1 MAVVFSGLDI
11 ERIFTVTH
19 RKTSASSPLALAGPV
34 LISLFAVA
42 LASGCAP
49 QAAPAPQAPQVS
61 VAQVLQRDVSDW
73 DEFTGRTEAIESVDV
88 RPRVSGYIER
98 VAFEEGSTVRKGDL
112 LFVIDPRPYRAELDK
127 AEAELVRAQ
136 ANAEL
141 ARNEV
146 ARGDRLL
153 NARAI
158 SQEEYDQRV
167 NAGRES
173 NANVS
178 AAKAAVETARL
189 NLGYTRVTSPIVGR
203 VSKAEVTLGNLVSG
217 GTANS
222 TLLTSVVSVDPIY
235 VAFEGDERVYL
246 KYANLGQL
254 RELRGAN
261 NVRNTVR
268 VGLADET
275 DFPHEGELV
284 FLDNQLN
291 PATGTIRARALLD
304 NHDGRLTPG
313 LFARVKLI
321 GNEVISAVVID
332 DRAVGT
338 DQDQKFVYVVGPNNV
353 VDYRAVKLGRLYE
366 GLRIVEEGL
375 EPGERIVVN
384 GLQRVRPGVA
394 IAPELVS
401 MDRSKPLDTR
411 VAKVP

>member
-1 MAVVFSGLDI
+1 MAAAFFRTGNKDLP
-11 ERIFTVTH
+11 VTH
-19 RKTSASSPLALAGPV
+19 RKTFASSRAAGAASLLALSV
-34 LISLFAVA
+34 V

-61 VAQVLQRDVSDW
+61 VAEVLQRDLSDW
-73 DEFTGRTEAIESVDV
+73 DEFTGRTEAIESVEV

-98 VAFEEGSTVRKGDL
+98 VAFAEGSIVRKGDL

-153 NARAI
+153 SARAI
-158 SQEEYDQRV
+158 SREEYDQRV

-173 NANVS
+173 DANVR
-178 AAKAAVETARL
+178 AAQAAVETARL
-189 NLGYTRVTSPIVGR
+189 NLGYTRVTTPIDGR

-217 GTANS
+217 GTANA

-246 KYANLGQL
+246 KYASLGQL
-254 RELRGAN
+254 RELQGAN

-268 VGLADET
+268 VGLANET

-321 GNEVISAVVID
+321 GSEVVSAVVID

-338 DQDQKFVYVVGPNNV
+338 DQDQKFVYVVGKNNV
-353 VDYRAVKLGRLYE
+353 VDYRAVKLGRVFE

-384 GLQRVRPGVA
+384 GLQRVRPGVT

-401 MDRSKPLDTR
+401 MDRNQPATR
-411 VAKVP
+411 VAKAR

>member
-1 MAVVFSGLDI
+1 M
-11 ERIFTVTH
+11 FTVIH
-19 RKTSASSPLALAGPV
+19 RKTAGLFRAASGAAVLAL
-34 LISLFAVA
+34 LVA
-42 LASGCAP
+42 LVSACAP

-61 VAQVLQRDVSDW
+61 VAEVLQRDVSDW
-73 DEFTGRTEAIESVDV
+73 DEFTGRTEAIQSVEV

-98 VAFEEGSTVRKGDL
+98 VAFAEGSTVQKGDL

-153 NARAI
+153 SARAI

-173 NANVS
+173 DANVR

-189 NLGYTRVTSPIVGR
+189 NLSYTQITSPIDGR

-217 GTANS
+217 GTANA

-246 KYANLGQL
+246 KYASLGQL
-254 RELRGAN
+254 SELRGAN
-261 NVRNTVR
+261 DVRNTVR
-268 VGLADET
+268 VAFANEK

-304 NHDGRLTPG
+304 NHDRRLTPG

-321 GNEVISAVVID
+321 GNEVRTAIVID

-338 DQDQKFVYVVGPNNV
+338 DQNQKFVYVVGKNNV
-353 VDYRAVKLGRLYE
+353 VDYRAVKLGRLVE

-375 EPGERIVVN
+375 TPGERIVVN

-401 MDRSKPLDTR
+401 MDRNQPETR
-411 VAKVP
+411 VAKAR

>member
-1 MAVVFSGLDI
+1 M
-11 ERIFTVTH
+11 TH
-19 RKTSASSPLALAGPV
+19 RKTAALFPAASGAAILAL
-34 LISLFAVA
+34 LVA
-42 LASGCAP
+42 LVSACAP
-49 QAAPAPQAPQVS
+49 QAAPAPQPPQVS
-61 VAQVLQRDVSDW
+61 VAEVLQRDVSDW
-73 DEFTGRTEAIESVDV
+73 DEFTGRTEAIQSVEV

-98 VAFEEGSTVRKGDL
+98 VAFAEGSTVQKGDL

-153 NARAI
+153 SARAI

-173 NANVS
+173 DANVR

-189 NLGYTRVTSPIVGR
+189 NLGYTSITSPIDGR

-268 VGLADET
+268 VGLANET

-321 GNEVISAVVID
+321 GNEVRTAIVID

-338 DQDQKFVYVVGPNNV
+338 DQNQKFVYVVGKNNV
-353 VDYRAVKLGRLYE
+353 VDYRAVKLGRLVE

-375 EPGERIVVN
+375 TPGERIVVN

-401 MDRSKPLDTR
+401 MDRNQPETR
-411 VAKVP
+411 VAKAR

>member
-1 MAVVFSGLDI
+1 VTDRKTFALSRAAGAAVVL
-11 ERIFTVTH
+11 TLV
-19 RKTSASSPLALAGPV
+19 V
-34 LISLFAVA
+34 V

-61 VAQVLQRDVSDW
+61 VAEVLQRDVTDW

-98 VAFEEGSTVRKGDL
+98 VAFAEGSIVRKGDL
-112 LFVIDPRPYRAELDK
+112 LFVIDPRPYRAELDR

-153 NARAI
+153 SARAI

-173 NANVS
+173 DANVR
-178 AAKAAVETARL
+178 AARAAVETARL
-189 NLGYTRVTSPIVGR
+189 NVGYTRITSPIDGR

-217 GTANS
+217 GTATS

-235 VAFEGDERVYL
+235 VAFDGDERVYL

-261 NVRNTVR
+261 NVRNVVR
-268 VGLADET
+268 VALANET
-275 DFPHEGELV
+275 DFPREGELV

-321 GNEVISAVVID
+321 GSEVRSAVVID

-338 DQDQKFVYVVGPNNV
+338 DQDQKFVYVVGKNNV
-353 VDYRAVKLGRLYE
+353 VDYRAVKLGRVFE

-384 GLQRVRPGVA
+384 GLQRVRPGVT

-401 MDRSKPLDTR
+401 MDRNQPATR
-411 VAKVP
+411 VAKAR

>member
-1 MAVVFSGLDI
+1 
-11 ERIFTVTH
+11 
-19 RKTSASSPLALAGPV
+19 
-34 LISLFAVA
+34 
-42 LASGCAP
+42 
-49 QAAPAPQAPQVS
+49 
-61 VAQVLQRDVSDW
+61 
-73 DEFTGRTEAIESVDV
+73 
-88 RPRVSGYIER
+88 
-98 VAFEEGSTVRKGDL
+98 
-112 LFVIDPRPYRAELDK
+112 
-127 AEAELVRAQ
+127 
-136 ANAEL
+136 
-141 ARNEV
+141 
-146 ARGDRLL
+146 
-153 NARAI
+153 
-158 SQEEYDQRV
+158 
-167 NAGRES
+167 
-173 NANVS
+173 
-178 AAKAAVETARL
+178 
-189 NLGYTRVTSPIVGR
+189 
-203 VSKAEVTLGNLVSG
+203 VTLGNLVSG

-268 VGLADET
+268 VGLANET

-321 GNEVISAVVID
+321 GNEVRTAIVID

-338 DQDQKFVYVVGPNNV
+338 DQNQKFVYVVGKNNV
-353 VDYRAVKLGRLYE
+353 VDYRAVKLGRLVE

-375 EPGERIVVN
+375 TPGERIVVN

-401 MDRSKPLDTR
+401 MDRNQPETR
-411 VAKVP
+411 VAKAR

>member
-1 MAVVFSGLDI
+1 M
-11 ERIFTVTH
+11 FTVTH
-19 RKTSASSPLALAGPV
+19 RKTSGWSRTAFAAPVLALLV
-34 LISLFAVA
+34 V

-49 QAAPAPQAPQVS
+49 QAAPAPQTPQVS
-61 VAQVLQRDVSDW
+61 VAEVLQRDVSDW
-73 DEFTGRTEAIESVDV
+73 DEFTGRTEAIQSVEV

-98 VAFEEGSTVRKGDL
+98 VAFAEGSTVQKGDL

-153 NARAI
+153 SARAI

-173 NANVS
+173 DANVR
-178 AAKAAVETARL
+178 AARAAVETARL
-189 NLGYTRVTSPIVGR
+189 NLSYTQITSPIDGR

-217 GTANS
+217 GTANA

-246 KYANLGQL
+246 KYASLGQL
-254 RELRGAN
+254 GELRGAN
-261 NVRNTVR
+261 DVRNTVR
-268 VGLADET
+268 VAFANEK

-304 NHDGRLTPG
+304 NHDRRLTPG

-321 GNEVISAVVID
+321 GNEVRTAIVID

-338 DQDQKFVYVVGPNNV
+338 DQNQKFVYVVGKNNV
-353 VDYRAVKLGRLYE
+353 VDYRAVKLGRLVE
-366 GLRIVEEGL
+366 GLRIVDEGL
-375 EPGERIVVN
+375 TPGERIVVN
-384 GLQRVRPGVA
+384 GLQRVRPGVT

-401 MDRSKPLDTR
+401 MDRNQPETR
-411 VAKVP
+411 VARAR

>member
-1 MAVVFSGLDI
+1 
-11 ERIFTVTH
+11 VTD
-19 RKTSASSPLALAGPV
+19 RKTFALSRAASAASV
-34 LISLFAVA
+34 LTLLVV

-61 VAQVLQRDVSDW
+61 IAEVLQRDVTDW
-73 DEFTGRTEAIESVDV
+73 DEFTGRTEAIESVEV

-98 VAFEEGSTVRKGDL
+98 VAFAEGSTVKTGDL
-112 LFVIDPRPYRAELDK
+112 LFVIDPRPYRAELDR

-173 NANVS
+173 DANVR
-178 AAKAAVETARL
+178 AARAAVETARL
-189 NLGYTRVTSPIVGR
+189 NLGYTRITSPIDGR

-222 TLLTSVVSVDPIY
+222 TLLTTVVSIDPIY

-268 VGLADET
+268 VGLANEE
-275 DFPHEGELV
+275 DFPRDGELV

-321 GNEVISAVVID
+321 GTEVRSAIVID

-338 DQDQKFVYVVGPNNV
+338 DQDQKFVYVVGKNNV
-353 VDYRAVKLGRLYE
+353 VDYRAVKLGRVFE
-366 GLRIVEEGL
+366 GLRIVEGGL

-384 GLQRVRPGVA
+384 GLQRVRPGVT

-401 MDRSKPLDTR
+401 MDRNQSETR
-411 VAKVP
+411 VARAR

>member
-1 MAVVFSGLDI
+1 MAVVFSGLAI

-19 RKTSASSPLALAGPV
+19 RKTSASSRLVLAGPV

-98 VAFEEGSTVRKGDL
+98 VAFEEGSTVKKGDL

-268 VGLADET
+268 VGLANET

-321 GNEVISAVVID
+321 GSEVISAVVID

-384 GLQRVRPGVA
+384 GLQRVRPGVT

-411 VAKVP
+411 VAKAP

>member
-1 MAVVFSGLDI
+1 MTSRPALTAPALIAFLAVLM
-11 ERIFTVTH
+11 
-19 RKTSASSPLALAGPV
+19 SA
-34 LISLFAVA
+34 
-42 LASGCAP
+42 CAP

-61 VAQVLQRDVSDW
+61 VAEVLQRDVSDW
-73 DEFTGRTEAIESVDV
+73 DEFTGRTEAVESVEV

-98 VAFEEGSTVRKGDL
+98 VAFAEGSTIKKGDL

-127 AEAELVRAQ
+127 AQAELVRAQ
-136 ANAEL
+136 ASAEL

-146 ARGDRLL
+146 ARGNRLL
-153 NARAI
+153 TARAI

-173 NANVS
+173 DASVR
-178 AAKAAVETARL
+178 AAKAALDTAQL
-189 NLGYTRVTSPIVGR
+189 NLGFTSVTSPINGR
-203 VSKAEVTLGNLVSG
+203 VSKAEVTVGNLVSG

-222 TLLTSVVSVDPIY
+222 TLLTSVVSIDPIY

-254 RELRGAN
+254 GELRGASKE
-261 NVRNTVR
+261 RNQVQ
-268 VGLADET
+268 VALADEA
-275 DFPHEGELV
+275 DFPHDGELV

-291 PATGTIRARALLD
+291 PTTGTIRARALLD

-313 LFARVKLI
+313 LFARVRLV
-321 GNEVISAVVID
+321 GSEVRRAIVID

-338 DQDQKFVYVVGPNNV
+338 DQDQKFVYVVGRNNV
-353 VDYRAVKLGRLYE
+353 VDYRAVKLGRLSA
-366 GLRIVEEGL
+366 GLRIVEHGL

-384 GLQRVRPGVA
+384 GLQRVRPGVT

-401 MDRSKPLDTR
+401 MDRSKPESTR

>member
-1 MAVVFSGLDI
+1 M
-11 ERIFTVTH
+11 FTVTH
-19 RKTSASSPLALAGPV
+19 RKTAALFRAASGAAILAL
-34 LISLFAVA
+34 LVA
-42 LASGCAP
+42 LVSACAP

-61 VAQVLQRDVSDW
+61 VAEVLQRDVSDW
-73 DEFTGRTEAIESVDV
+73 DEFTGRTEAIQSVEV

-98 VAFEEGSTVRKGDL
+98 VAFAEGSTVQKGDL

-153 NARAI
+153 SARAI

-173 NANVS
+173 DANVR

-189 NLGYTRVTSPIVGR
+189 NLGYTSITSPIDGR

-268 VGLADET
+268 VGLANET

-321 GNEVISAVVID
+321 GNEVRTAIVID

-338 DQDQKFVYVVGPNNV
+338 DQNQKFVYVVGKNNV
-353 VDYRAVKLGRLYE
+353 VDYRAVKLGRLVE

-375 EPGERIVVN
+375 TPGERIVVN

-401 MDRSKPLDTR
+401 MDRNQPETR
-411 VAKVP
+411 VAKAR

>member
-1 MAVVFSGLDI
+1 
-11 ERIFTVTH
+11 VTH

-268 VGLADET
+268 VGLANET

-321 GNEVISAVVID
+321 GSEVISAVVID

>member
-1 MAVVFSGLDI
+1 
-11 ERIFTVTH
+11 VTD
-19 RKTSASSPLALAGPV
+19 RKTFALSRAAGAALV
-34 LISLFAVA
+34 LTLVVV

-61 VAQVLQRDVSDW
+61 VAEVLQRDVTDW

-98 VAFEEGSTVRKGDL
+98 VAFAEGSIVRKGDL
-112 LFVIDPRPYRAELDK
+112 LFVIDPRPYRAELDR

-153 NARAI
+153 SARAI

-173 NANVS
+173 DANVR
-178 AAKAAVETARL
+178 AARAAVETARL
-189 NLGYTRVTSPIVGR
+189 NVGYTRITSPIDGR

-217 GTANS
+217 GTATS

-235 VAFEGDERVYL
+235 VAFDGDERVYL

-261 NVRNTVR
+261 NVRNVVR
-268 VGLADET
+268 VALANET
-275 DFPHEGELV
+275 DFPREGELV

-321 GNEVISAVVID
+321 GSEVRSAVVID

-338 DQDQKFVYVVGPNNV
+338 DQDQKFVYVVGKNNV
-353 VDYRAVKLGRLYE
+353 VDYRAVKLGRVFE

-384 GLQRVRPGVA
+384 GLQRVRPGVT

-401 MDRSKPLDTR
+401 MDRNQPATR
-411 VAKVP
+411 VAKAR

>member
-1 MAVVFSGLDI
+1 MAAAFFRTGNKDLP
-11 ERIFTVTH
+11 VTH
-19 RKTSASSPLALAGPV
+19 RKTFASSRAAGAASLLALSV
-34 LISLFAVA
+34 V

-61 VAQVLQRDVSDW
+61 VAEVLQRDVSDW
-73 DEFTGRTEAIESVDV
+73 DEFTGRTEAIESVEV

-98 VAFEEGSTVRKGDL
+98 VAFAEGSIVRKGDL

-153 NARAI
+153 SARAI
-158 SQEEYDQRV
+158 SREEYDQRV

-173 NANVS
+173 DANVR
-178 AAKAAVETARL
+178 AAQAAVETARL
-189 NLGYTRVTSPIVGR
+189 NLGYTRVTTPIDGR

-217 GTANS
+217 GTANA

-246 KYANLGQL
+246 KYASLGQL
-254 RELRGAN
+254 RELQGAN

-268 VGLADET
+268 VGLANET

-321 GNEVISAVVID
+321 GSEVVSAVVID

-338 DQDQKFVYVVGPNNV
+338 DQDQKFVYVVGKNNV
-353 VDYRAVKLGRLYE
+353 VDYRAVKLGRVFE

-384 GLQRVRPGVA
+384 GLQRVRPGVT

-401 MDRSKPLDTR
+401 MDRNQPATR
-411 VAKVP
+411 VAKAR

>member
-1 MAVVFSGLDI
+1 
-11 ERIFTVTH
+11 VTH
-19 RKTSASSPLALAGPV
+19 RKTFALFRAASAASV
-34 LISLFAVA
+34 LTLLVV

-61 VAQVLQRDVSDW
+61 IAEVLQRDVTDW
-73 DEFTGRTEAIESVDV
+73 DEFTGRTEAIESVEV

-98 VAFEEGSTVRKGDL
+98 VAFVEGSTVKKGDL
-112 LFVIDPRPYRAELDK
+112 LFVIDPRPYRAELDR

-158 SQEEYDQRV
+158 SREEYDQRV

-173 NANVS
+173 DANVR
-178 AAKAAVETARL
+178 AARAAVETARL
-189 NLGYTRVTSPIVGR
+189 NLGYTRITSPIDGR

-222 TLLTSVVSVDPIY
+222 TLLTTVVSIDPIY

-261 NVRNTVR
+261 NMRNTVR
-268 VGLADET
+268 VGLANEE
-275 DFPHEGELV
+275 DFPHDGELV
-284 FLDNQLN
+284 FFDNQLN

-304 NHDGRLTPG
+304 THDGRLTPG

-321 GNEVISAVVID
+321 GTEVRSAVVID

-338 DQDQKFVYVVGPNNV
+338 DQDQKFVYVVGKNNV
-353 VDYRAVKLGRLYE
+353 VDYRAVKLGRVFE

-384 GLQRVRPGVA
+384 GLQRVRPGVT

-401 MDRSKPLDTR
+401 MDRNQSETR
-411 VAKVP
+411 VARAR

>member
-1 MAVVFSGLDI
+1 M
-11 ERIFTVTH
+11 TH
-19 RKTSASSPLALAGPV
+19 RNASAISRSVFAAPV
-34 LISLFAVA
+34 LISMLAVV

-61 VAQVLQRDVSDW
+61 VAEVLQRDVSDW
-73 DEFTGRTEAIESVDV
+73 DEFTGRLEAIESVEI

-98 VAFEEGSTVRKGDL
+98 VAFAEGSTVRKGDL

-127 AEAELVRAQ
+127 AQAEVVRAQ

-153 NARAI
+153 SARAI
-158 SQEEYDQRV
+158 SQEEYDQRI

-173 NANVS
+173 DANVR
-178 AAKAAVETARL
+178 AQKAALDTAQL
-189 NLGYTRVTSPIVGR
+189 NLGYTRITSPIDGR
-203 VSKAEVTLGNLVSG
+203 VSKAEVTLGNLVSS
-217 GTANS
+217 GTGNA
-222 TLLTSVVSVDPIY
+222 TLLTSVVSIDPIY

-246 KYANLGQL
+246 KYARLGQL
-254 RELRGAN
+254 GDLRGSSAA
-261 NVRNTVR
+261 RNSVR
-268 VGLADET
+268 VGLSNET
-275 DFPHEGELV
+275 DFPHDGELV

-313 LFARVKLI
+313 LFARVRLM
-321 GNEVISAVVID
+321 GSEAYPAVVID

-338 DQDQKFVYVVGPNNV
+338 DQNQKFVYVVGKQNV
-353 VDYRAVKLGRLYE
+353 VDYRAVKLGRVFD
-366 GLRIVEEGL
+366 GMRIVEEGL
-375 EPGERIVVN
+375 TPGERIVVN
-384 GLQRVRPGVA
+384 GLQRVRPGVT

-401 MDRSKPLDTR
+401 MDRTESPTR
-411 VAKVP
+411 LAKAR

>member
-1 MAVVFSGLDI
+1 
-11 ERIFTVTH
+11 VTH
-19 RKTSASSPLALAGPV
+19 RKTFALFRAASAASV
-34 LISLFAVA
+34 LTLLVV

-61 VAQVLQRDVSDW
+61 IAEVLQRDVTDW
-73 DEFTGRTEAIESVDV
+73 DEFTGRTEAIESVEV

-98 VAFEEGSTVRKGDL
+98 VAFVEGSTVKKGDL
-112 LFVIDPRPYRAELDK
+112 LFVIDPRPYRAELDR

-158 SQEEYDQRV
+158 SREEYDQRV

-173 NANVS
+173 DANVR
-178 AAKAAVETARL
+178 AARAAVETARL
-189 NLGYTRVTSPIVGR
+189 NLGYTRITSPIDGR

-222 TLLTSVVSVDPIY
+222 TLLTTVVSIDPIY

-261 NVRNTVR
+261 NMRNTVR
-268 VGLADET
+268 VGLANEE
-275 DFPHEGELV
+275 DFPHDGELV
-284 FLDNQLN
+284 FFDNQLN

-321 GNEVISAVVID
+321 GTEVRSAVVID

-338 DQDQKFVYVVGPNNV
+338 DQDQKFVYVVGKNNV
-353 VDYRAVKLGRLYE
+353 VDYRAVKLGRVFE

-384 GLQRVRPGVA
+384 GLQRVRPGVT

-401 MDRSKPLDTR
+401 MDRNQSETR
-411 VAKVP
+411 VARAR

>member
-1 MAVVFSGLDI
+1 M
-11 ERIFTVTH
+11 TH
-19 RKTSASSPLALAGPV
+19 RKTAAFFRAASGAAALAL
-34 LISLFAVA
+34 LVA
-42 LASGCAP
+42 LVSACAP

-61 VAQVLQRDVSDW
+61 VAEVLQRDVSDW
-73 DEFTGRTEAIESVDV
+73 DEFTGRTEAIQSVEV

-98 VAFEEGSTVRKGDL
+98 VAFAEGSTVQKGDL
-112 LFVIDPRPYRAELDK
+112 LFVIDPRPYRAELDR

-173 NANVS
+173 NANVR

-189 NLGYTRVTSPIVGR
+189 NLGYTSITSPIDGR

-217 GTANS
+217 GTASS

-268 VGLADET
+268 VGLANET
-275 DFPHEGELV
+275 DFPHQGELV

-338 DQDQKFVYVVGPNNV
+338 DQDQKFVYVVGKNNV
-353 VDYRAVKLGRLYE
+353 VDYRAVKLGRVFE

-384 GLQRVRPGVA
+384 GLQRVRPGVT

-401 MDRSKPLDTR
+401 MDRSQSETR
-411 VAKVP
+411 VARAR

>member
-1 MAVVFSGLDI
+1 M
-11 ERIFTVTH
+11 TH
-19 RKTSASSPLALAGPV
+19 RKTSMTLRPALAAPV
-34 LISLFAVA
+34 LISLLSVLVSA
-42 LASGCAP
+42 CAP
-49 QAAPAPQAPQVS
+49 QAAPAPPAPQVS
-61 VAQVLQRDVSDW
+61 VAEVLQRDVSDW
-73 DEFTGRTEAIESVDV
+73 DEFTGRTEAIESVEV

-98 VAFEEGSTVRKGDL
+98 VAFTEGSTIKKGDL

-127 AEAELVRAQ
+127 AEAELVGAQ
-136 ANAEL
+136 ASAEL

-146 ARGDRLL
+146 ARGNRLL
-153 NARAI
+153 AARAI
-158 SQEEYDQRV
+158 SQEEYDQRI

-173 NANVS
+173 DASVR
-178 AAKAAVETARL
+178 AAKAALETAQL
-189 NLGYTRVTSPIVGR
+189 NLSFTRVISPIDGR
-203 VSKAEVTLGNLVSG
+203 VSKAEVTVGNLVSG

-222 TLLTSVVSVDPIY
+222 TLLTSVVSIDPIY

-254 RELRGAN
+254 GELRGSSAERNQVQVALAN
-261 NVRNTVR
+261 E
-268 VGLADET
+268 ADFSH
-275 DFPHEGELV
+275 DGELV

-313 LFARVKLI
+313 LFARVKLV
-321 GNEVISAVVID
+321 GSEVRRAVVID

-338 DQDQKFVYVVGPNNV
+338 DQDQKFVYVVGTNNV
-353 VDYRAVKLGRLYE
+353 VDYRAVKLGRLFE
-366 GLRIVEEGL
+366 GLRIVEQGL

-384 GLQRVRPGVA
+384 GLQRVRPGVT

-401 MDRSKPLDTR
+401 MDRSKPESTR

>member
-1 MAVVFSGLDI
+1 M
-11 ERIFTVTH
+11 FTVIH
-19 RKTSASSPLALAGPV
+19 RKTAGLFRAASGAAVLAL
-34 LISLFAVA
+34 LVA
-42 LASGCAP
+42 LVSACAP

-61 VAQVLQRDVSDW
+61 VAEVLQRNVSDW
-73 DEFTGRTEAIESVDV
+73 DEFTGRTEAIQSVEV

-98 VAFEEGSTVRKGDL
+98 VAFAEGSTVQKGDL

-153 NARAI
+153 SARAI

-173 NANVS
+173 NANVR

-189 NLGYTRVTSPIVGR
+189 NLSYTQITSPIDGR

-217 GTANS
+217 GTANA

-246 KYANLGQL
+246 KYASLGQL
-254 RELRGAN
+254 SELRGAN
-261 NVRNTVR
+261 DVRNTVR
-268 VGLADET
+268 VAFANEK

-304 NHDGRLTPG
+304 NHDRRLTPG

-321 GNEVISAVVID
+321 GNEVRTAIVID

-338 DQDQKFVYVVGPNNV
+338 DQNQKFVYVVGKNNV
-353 VDYRAVKLGRLYE
+353 VDYRAVKLGRLVE

-375 EPGERIVVN
+375 TPGERIVVN

-401 MDRSKPLDTR
+401 MDRNQPETR
-411 VAKVP
+411 VAKAR